1 MMDIRPQF
9 RLRAGHDDLIIRWL
23 LSCSPR
29 QRSKAIRQAL
39 TNYVLDQNRPA
50 EESCRDENT
59 KLAAALD
66 TLF

>member
-9 RLRAGHDDLIIRWL
+9 RLRAGHDDLIKWL

-39 TNYVLDQNRPA
+39 INYVLEQNRPA
-50 EESCRDENT
+50 EDGCRDENT